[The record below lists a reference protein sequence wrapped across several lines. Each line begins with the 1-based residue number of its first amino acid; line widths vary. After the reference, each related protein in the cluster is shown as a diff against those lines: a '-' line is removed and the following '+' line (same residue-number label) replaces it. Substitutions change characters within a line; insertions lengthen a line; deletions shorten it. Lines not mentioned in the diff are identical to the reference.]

1 MREMAGYLR
10 SGASSR
16 RSHYSPPNPHLP
28 PHQPVHAPQSSI
40 PVPDMYASLYSS
52 EDDDE
57 DVDVEGEDT
66 GMEEEEEEEE
76 LATPVDDT
84 EAGQLPRYYNFDEV
98 KPLGHGESLSCLR
111 EHVQG
116 EVKWRREMESE
127 LGYLG
132 SVVV

>member
-1 MREMAGYLR
+1 M
-10 SGASSR
+10 
-16 RSHYSPPNPHLP
+16 YS
-28 PHQPVHAPQSSI
+28 
-40 PVPDMYASLYSS
+40 SLYSS